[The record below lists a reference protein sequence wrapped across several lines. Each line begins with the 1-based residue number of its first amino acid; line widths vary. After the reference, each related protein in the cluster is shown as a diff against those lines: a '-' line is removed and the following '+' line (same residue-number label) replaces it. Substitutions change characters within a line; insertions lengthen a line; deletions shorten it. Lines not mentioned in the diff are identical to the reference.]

1 MIVETAVGPIDL
13 GKVEATPTIG
23 IIDYSRRVTDDFG
36 VTTIVERGF
45 ARRMSL
51 KLAVPSD
58 AVDGLQRTLADLR
71 ATAARWVADARFQ
84 SLSVRG
90 FYKDFSIDLAAS
102 SISYCTLTVEGLTE
116 SEAITDTGADP
127 AADGSSSTLRLIDP
141 VTVSDTSLI
150 ASSLP
155 EADHPEWAAGA
166 SYGIGARV
174 IKAAMH
180 RVYESVIAGN
190 AGNDPAAGTGQWL
203 DNGPTNRWAMFDQA
217 LGTTTVADDAITVML
232 AAPTIAAVALLD
244 VIGATVRVEA
254 TGYDQTQP
262 VDAGAI
268 TFLDLPADT
277 TRVTVTI
284 TGGGRVSVG
293 TLLAGRLLSLGVT
306 EASPTAGI
314 TDYSRKTTDDFG
326 EVTVVERAW
335 AKRMTARALI
345 RTDALDDV
353 ASRIAAVRARPVL
366 WIGKAGRDALTV
378 YGFFKDFS
386 IEVGQSVSKLSLTI
400 EGLSKAAPALAPI
413 GGGPVAWPDIT
424 DPTRTKPTDNADKT
438 GENTS
443 KDTAAVGGKPSTE
456 VVAALDRIEPLAE
469 ATELLRRADI
479 DLQAL
484 DRQRDRDTAKLEQT
498 LMRAVLEDNRT
509 REVLRDAGIIVDP
522 ATGRVRIYG
531 VDQATDRLTR
541 VEIDLD
547 ATRGRL
553 SLLATSDYVNE
564 QIARAQ
570 LDPTGQ
576 GALDE
581 IIASLSSARIDLD
594 GLKAAIVLKAE
605 NATVTTLG
613 GRVVTVEQ
621 ELDALAGEIA
631 LKASATEV
639 TGLDT
644 RVKAA
649 ELKLTTIGDT
659 SALAIA
665 LRQARYAED
674 ATAAGSLQAILSA
687 DDQHRRQLVAA
698 AEARQEMFARI
709 DDARAAEA
717 MARTTLAV
725 RMADSDAR
733 LAREESARV
742 TGDRAQAE
750 ALTAAEARIGEAAR
764 AQATTLNR
772 AIVDG
777 DEAAAEAVQQVTARL
792 DNVGGITIEQ
802 QIEAVVERTGNIEGR
817 YTVAIDANG
826 NLIGFQLIGSD
837 AGPGSFNLINT
848 DLRMGVGRVIY
859 NNGTVMEVQGVGFG
873 ANRDLMQWFGPS
885 MPIAACTRSNAIQYK
900 GTDGH
905 IYSATGFSSGGAQ
918 NSGRSTDLA
927 ANATATM
934 GPFGTNG
941 KRRVIT
947 ASYTY
952 FMDRASTSTG
962 GGIDG
967 TPTATLVLERQDDA
981 GWVRIGT
988 FDASGSTEY
997 QPASGGETGY
1007 GMQTMSGGVTV
1018 TEPAS
1023 NISGSATYR
1032 LRLTA
1037 RTAAVF
1043 RFESPN
1049 AGSIQQSLNLQSIE
1063 E

>member
-1 MIVETAVGPIDL
+1 MIVETASGTIDL

-36 VTTIVERGF
+36 VTTIVEREF

-51 KLAVPSD
+51 KLALPSD

-71 ATAARWVADARFQ
+71 AIAARWVADARFQ

-90 FYKDFSIDLAAS
+90 FYKDFSIDLATS

-116 SEAITDTGADP
+116 SEPITDTGADP
-127 AADGSSSTLRLIDP
+127 AADGSSSTLRLINP
-141 VTVSDTSLI
+141 VTVTNTSLI
-150 ASSLP
+150 ASSVP

-174 IKAAMH
+174 IKAATH
-180 RVYESVIAGN
+180 RVYESAIAGN
-190 AGNDPAAGTGQWL
+190 VGNDPAAGTGQWL
-203 DNGPTNRWAMFDQA
+203 DLGPTNRWAMFDQA
-217 LGTTTVADDAITVML
+217 LGTTTVADDAITVTL
-232 AAPTIAAVALLD
+232 AAPTIAAVAMLD
-244 VIGATVRVEA
+244 VIGATVRVQA
-254 TGYDQTQP
+254 ARYDQTQP
-262 VDAGAI
+262 VGAGAI
-268 TFLDLPADT
+268 TFLDLPT
-277 TRVTVTI
+277 GITRVTVTI
-284 TGGGRVSVG
+284 TGRGRVSVG
-293 TLLAGRLLSLGVT
+293 TLLAGRLVPLGVT

-314 TDYSRKTTDDFG
+314 TDYSRKTIDDFG

-400 EGLSKAAPALAPI
+400 EGLSKAAPVPAPI

-424 DPTRTKPTDNADKT
+424 DPTGTKPTDNADKT
-438 GENTS
+438 SENTS

-456 VVAALDRIEPLAE
+456 VVAALDRIEPIAE
-469 ATELLRRADI
+469 ATELLKRAGI
-479 DLQAL
+479 DQQAL
-484 DRQRDRDTAKLEQT
+484 DRQRDRDVGKLDEA
-498 LMRAVLEDNRT
+498 LMRALLEANRT
-509 REVLRDAGIIVDP
+509 REVMRDAGIVIDP
-522 ATGRVRIYG
+522 VTGRVRIYG
-531 VDQATDRLTR
+531 VDQTSERVSR

-547 ATRGRL
+547 AARSRI
-553 SLLATSDYVNE
+553 SLLATSNYVNE

-570 LDPTGQ
+570 LNPTGQ
-576 GALDE
+576 AALEE
-581 IIASLSSARIDLD
+581 IITRLNQAEIELD
-594 GLKAAIVLKAE
+594 GIDATIRLKADSV
-605 NATVTTLG
+605 TVTTLG
-613 GRVVTVEQ
+613 GKVTSVEQ
-621 ELDALAGEIA
+621 ELDALGEA
-631 LKASATEV
+631 LTLKASTTEV
-639 TGLDT
+639 NAIDT

-659 SALAIA
+659 SALTIA
-665 LRQARYAED
+665 VRQARYAEEQ
-674 ATAAGSLQAILSA
+674 TAAGSLQALLSA
-687 DDQHRRQLVAA
+687 DTRHRRQLVAA
-698 AEARQEMFARI
+698 AEARQELYARI
-709 DDARAAEA
+709 VDGNAAEA
-717 MARTTLAV
+717 IARLTLAV

-750 ALTAAEARIGEAAR
+750 ALTAAEARIGEAAQ

-777 DEAAAEAVQQVTARL
+777 DEAAAQAVQQVTARL

-837 AGPGSFNLINT
+837 VGPGSFNLINT

-873 ANRDLMQWFGPS
+873 VNRDLMQWFGPS
-885 MPIAACTRSNAIQYK
+885 MPIAACTRANAIQYK

-905 IYSATGFSSGGAQ
+905 IYSAAGISAGGAQ

-927 ANATATM
+927 ANAIATM

-952 FMDRASTSTG
+952 FMDRASSSTG

-981 GWVRIGT
+981 GWVQIGT
-988 FDASGSTEY
+988 ITATGSTEY
-997 QPASGGETGY
+997 QPSRGGEPGY
-1007 GMQTMSGGVTV
+1007 GMQTMSGGLTV

-1023 NISGSATYR
+1023 NTSGTVTYR

-1037 RTAAVF
+1037 RTVATF
-1043 RFESPN
+1043 RFDSPT
-1049 AGSIQQSLNLQSIE
+1049 AGSVQQTLNLQSTE